1 MMLAPLFLIV
11 IGVVVWMFLAP
22 GQQFLPAF
30 AQLLTSPTIKG
41 GPFSLFSGRSYATG
55 QFQGRDVAIRL
66 QLRRGKYQMG
76 YLVVAV
82 RTGGAQMLDYNG
94 IEART
99 RDDAGQRALFTIANN
114 DLLLTVEDGW
124 LKTMWKPVGFVIFP
138 GRFAEQKWRP
148 VLDAMQTVATSL
160 EAAA

>member
-11 IGVVVWMFLAP
+11 IGVVVWMFLAQS
-22 GQQFLPAF
+22 QQFLPAF

-41 GPFSLFSGRSYATG
+41 GPFSLVSGRSYATG

-66 QLRRGKYQMG
+66 QLRRGKYQLG

-82 RTGGAQMLDYNG
+82 RTGGAQTLDYNG
-94 IEART
+94 IESRT
-99 RDDAGQRALFTIANN
+99 RDEAGQRALFTIANN